1 MKDLLETNGR
11 EWNRDLLSLMF
22 SAEDMKSIKEI
33 RPGGNL
39 TKNGYNWDYSRS
51 GHYSVKS
58 GYWVQTQVL
67 NKKSIHREVAQPSL
81 DPLFQQIWQLDAPPK
96 VHHFIWKCLSNSL
109 SVAGNLSYRHLMREG
124 TCLRCPDRIE
134 SVNHLLFNCHF
145 ARLVWAVSPI
155 PAPPGGVWEESIYTN
170 LWRLLNLH
178 HYHPEHVQ
186 EAKLILWLLW
196 RLWKNRNAIS
206 FKGKEHDA
214 LTVVKLAGEDS
225 SEWEKRKEGRKN
237 RSWQTKI
244 PCPSAKW
251 QNPPQG
257 WVKCNT
263 DGAWPRMNGNCGI
276 GWVLRNNAG
285 EALWLGARA
294 LPRPQSVLEVEA
306 EAMRWAVVNLSRFN
320 YKISYL
326 SQIPRSSFPY

>member
-1 MKDLLETNGR
+1 MLTQKNTLLAKVYKSRYFSTSDPLSAPLVSRPSFAWKSIHAAQAMIKQGARAVVGNGESINIWKNQWTQAKPARPLNKVNKVPHEFYRSISKVMLVKDLLETNGR

-22 SAEDMKSIKEI
+22 STEDMKSIEEI

-39 TKNGYNWDYSRS
+39 TKDGYNWDYSRS

-96 VHHFIWKCLSNSL
+96 VHHFIWKCLSISL

-145 ARLVWAVSPI
+145 ARLVWEVSPI
-155 PAPPGGVWEESIYTN
+155 PVPSGGVWEESIYTN

-178 HYHPEHVQ
+178 HYHP
-186 EAKLILWLLW
+186 
-196 RLWKNRNAIS
+196 
-206 FKGKEHDA
+206 
-214 LTVVKLAGEDS
+214 
-225 SEWEKRKEGRKN
+225 
-237 RSWQTKI
+237 
-244 PCPSAKW
+244 
-251 QNPPQG
+251 
-257 WVKCNT
+257 
-263 DGAWPRMNGNCGI
+263 
-276 GWVLRNNAG
+276 
-285 EALWLGARA
+285 
-294 LPRPQSVLEVEA
+294 
-306 EAMRWAVVNLSRFN
+306 
-320 YKISYL
+320 
-326 SQIPRSSFPY
+326 